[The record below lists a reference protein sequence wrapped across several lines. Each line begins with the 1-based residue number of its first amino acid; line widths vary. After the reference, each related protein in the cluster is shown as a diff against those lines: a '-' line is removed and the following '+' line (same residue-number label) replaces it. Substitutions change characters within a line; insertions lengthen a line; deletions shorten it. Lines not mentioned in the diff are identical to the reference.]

1 MSWETGNQKPIK
13 REDINQQVLEL
24 EGYLEDNKAKYW
36 LYKFLKE
43 NVTFTTELLTGIEL
57 FPFQHMAVK
66 AMMENDYFLGVWSRG
81 MSKSFSTGIFALL
94 DAMLNQGVHIGII
107 SKSFRQSKM
116 IFRKIEDIA
125 SDKKAELFQ
134 QCIGKV
140 TKSNDEWSMVI
151 GKSRITALPLGDGEK
166 LRGFR
171 FQRIIVDELLLMP
184 EKIYNEVIM
193 PFLAVVE
200 NPTERQKIKDAEDQM
215 IKAGKMKEEDRKEWP
230 SNKMIGLSSAS
241 YKFEYLYKLY
251 QAYENMIFNPG
262 AKNQGRRCIMQF
274 SYDAAP
280 KALYDENLISQAKG
294 SMSQSQIDREFN
306 AIFTDD
312 SAGYFKIS
320 KMADCTIVDGESPCV
335 EVAGD
340 PDAQY
345 IMAFDPSWSESETSD
360 DFAIQIIKLMPEQKK
375 GVVVHSYA
383 LPGTNL
389 KKHIIY
395 FKYLLE
401 HFNIIMIV
409 GDYNGGVQFLNS
421 ANESDIFKR
430 ANLKIDCFES
440 DFIHPQNY
448 VNDLKD
454 ARRQYNLSSGVICN
468 LRKPTSQWIRNA
480 NEMLQTSFDR
490 KKLYF
495 AATAMDENYSIQ
507 KSKKIPIK
515 DLKFSKYEDEKN
527 VGAKMID
534 FIEHQKDMIDL
545 TKAECALVQVTT
557 SAGGTQNFDLPP
569 NLKRQKGADRPRKDS
584 YSAIVLGNWGMN
596 IYYDM
601 MDIPEENNM
610 GFTPM
615 FIK

>member
-1 MSWETGNQKPIK
+1 MSWDVGNQKPLK
-13 REDINQQVLEL
+13 KEDVNKQVMEL

-43 NVTFTTELLTGIEL
+43 NITFSTQLLTGIEL

-66 AMMENDYFLGVWSRG
+66 AMMENDYFLGIWSRG

-125 SDKKAELFQ
+125 QDKKAELFQ

-140 TKSNDEWSMVI
+140 TKSNDEWSMQI

-171 FQRIIVDELLLMP
+171 FQRIIIDELLLMP
-184 EKIYNEVIM
+184 EKVLNEVIM

-200 NPTERQKIKDAEDQM
+200 NPTERQRIKDAEDAM
-215 IKAGKMKEEDRKEWP
+215 IKAGKMTEEERTEWP

-241 YKFEYLYKLY
+241 YKFEYLYKMY

-274 SYDAAP
+274 SYDCAP

-294 SMSQSQIDREFN
+294 TMSQSQIDREFN
-306 AIFTDD
+306 AQFTDD

-340 PDAQY
+340 PDAEY

-360 DFAIQIIKLMPEQKK
+360 DFAIQIIKLIPEQKK
-375 GVVVHSYA
+375 GVIVHSYA

-395 FKYLLE
+395 MKYLLQ
-401 HFNIIMIV
+401 HFNIIMIA
-409 GDYNGGVQFLNS
+409 GDYNGGVQFINS
-421 ANESDIFKR
+421 CNESDIFKKEK
-430 ANLKIDCFES
+430 LKIGVFDA
-440 DFIHPQNY
+440 DFNNPHDYQK
-448 VNDLKD
+448 DLRE
-454 ARRQYNLSSGVICN
+454 ARRQYNVNSGTICI
-468 LRKPTSQWIRNA
+468 LRKPVSVWIRNA
-480 NEMLQTSFDR
+480 NEMLQTAFDR
-490 KKLYF
+490 KKIYF
-495 AATAMDENYSIQ
+495 AATAMDDNYSMQ
-507 KSKKIPIK
+507 KAKKIPIK

-527 VGAKMID
+527 VGAKMIE

-545 TKAECALVQVTT
+545 TKAECALIQVTS
-557 SAGGTQNFDLPP
+557 SAGGTQSFDLPS
-569 NLKRQKGADRPRKDS
+569 NLKRQKGVDRPRKDS
-584 YSAIVLGNWGMN
+584 YSALVLGNWGMN

-601 MDIPEENNM
+601 MDVPQEDNTT
-610 GFTPM
+610 FTPM
-615 FIK
+615 FI

>member
-1 MSWETGNQKPIK
+1 MSWDIGNQKRLNKEP
-13 REDINQQVLEL
+13 INQQVMDL
-24 EGYLEDNKAKYW
+24 EGYLEDTQAKIW

-66 AMMENDYFLGVWSRG
+66 AMMENDYFLGIWSRG

-94 DAMLNQGVHIGII
+94 DAMMNQGVHIGII

-116 IFRKIEDIA
+116 IFRKIEDI
-125 SDKKAELFQ
+125 SQDPKAELFR

-140 TKSNDEWSMVI
+140 SKSNDEWSMQI

-184 EKIYNEVIM
+184 EKVLNEVIM

-200 NPTERQKIKDAEDQM
+200 NPTERQKIKDAEDAM
-215 IKAGKMKEEDRKEWP
+215 IEAGKMTEEERTEWP

-241 YKFEYLYKLY
+241 YKFEYLYKMY

-274 SYDAAP
+274 SYDCAP

-294 SMSQSQIDREFN
+294 TMSQSQIDREFN
-306 AIFTDD
+306 AQFTDD

-320 KMADCTIVDGESPCV
+320 KMAECTIEDGESPAV
-335 EVAGD
+335 EVAGEK
-340 PDAQY
+340 DAEY

-360 DFAIQIIKLMPEQKK
+360 DFAIQVIKLLPEKKK

-389 KKHIIY
+389 KKHMTY
-395 FKYLLE
+395 FKYILDN
-401 HFNIIMIV
+401 FNIIMIV
-409 GDYNGGVQFLNS
+409 GDYNGGVQFINS
-421 ANESDIFKR
+421 CNESSMFKKEKLQIGVFDPKLD
-430 ANLKIDCFES
+430 NPHDYEK
-440 DFIHPQNY
+440 
-448 VNDLKD
+448 DLRD
-454 ARRQYNLSSGVICN
+454 ARRGYNKSSNTICI
-468 LRKPTSQWIRNA
+468 LRKPVSNWIRSA
-480 NEMLQTSFDR
+480 NEMLQTAFDR

-495 AATAMDENYSIQ
+495 AATAMDDNYSMQ
-507 KSKKIPIK
+507 KAKKIPIK
-515 DLKFSKYEDEKN
+515 ELKFSKYEDEKN

-545 TKAECALVQVTT
+545 TKAECALIQVTS
-557 SAGGTQNFDLPP
+557 SAGGTQSFDLPS
-569 NLKRQKGADRPRKDS
+569 NLKRQKGVDRPRKDS

-601 MDIPEENNM
+601 MNLPEESAA

-615 FIK
+615 FI

>member
-1 MSWETGNQKPIK
+1 MTWDIGNQKPLK
-13 REDINQQVLEL
+13 RESVNKDIMEL
-24 EGYLEDNKAKYW
+24 DGFLQETKAKLW

-66 AMMENDYFLGVWSRG
+66 AMMENDYFLGIWSRG

-116 IFRKIEDIA
+116 IFRKIEEI
-125 SDKKAELFQ
+125 SLDKKAELFR

-140 TKSNDEWSMVI
+140 SKSNDEWSMQI
-151 GKSRITALPLGDGEK
+151 GSSRITALPLGDGEK

-171 FQRIIVDELLLMP
+171 FQRIIIDELLLMP
-184 EKIYNEVIM
+184 EKVLNEVIT

-200 NPTERQKIKDAEDQM
+200 NPTERQKIKDAEDAM
-215 IKAGKMKEEDRKEWP
+215 IKAGKMTEEERKEWP

-251 QAYENMIFNPG
+251 QQYENMIFNPG

-274 SYDAAP
+274 SYDCAP

-294 SMSQSQIDREFN
+294 TMSQSQIDREFN
-306 AIFTDD
+306 AQFTDD

-320 KMADCTIVDGESPCV
+320 KMADCTILDGESPAV
-335 EVAGD
+335 EVAGE
-340 PDAQY
+340 PGSEY
-345 IMAFDPSWSESETSD
+345 ILAFDPSWSESETSD
-360 DFAIQIIKLMPEQKK
+360 DFAIQVIKLLPEQKK

-389 KKHIIY
+389 KKHMTY
-395 FKYLLE
+395 FKYLLD

-409 GDYNGGVQFLNS
+409 GDYNGGVQFINS
-421 ANESDIFKR
+421 CNESDMFKKE
-430 ANLKIDCFES
+430 KIQIGVFDS
-440 DFIHPQNY
+440 KLDNPQDYNR
-448 VNDLKD
+448 DLRE
-454 ARRQYNLSSGVICN
+454 ARRGYNKSSNTICI
-468 LRKPTSQWIRNA
+468 LRKPVSIWIRNA
-480 NEMLQTSFDR
+480 NEMLQTAFDR
-490 KKLYF
+490 KKIYF
-495 AATAMDENYSIQ
+495 AATAMDDNYSLQ

-515 DLKFSKYEDEKN
+515 SLKFSKYEDEKN
-527 VGAKMID
+527 IGAKMIE

-545 TKAECALVQVTT
+545 TKAECALIQVST
-557 SAGGTQNFDLPP
+557 SAGGNQSFDLPS
-569 NLKRQKGADRPRKDS
+569 NLKRQKGVDRPRKDS
-584 YSAIVLGNWGMN
+584 YSALVLGNWGMN

-601 MDIPEENNM
+601 MEIPENENS
-610 GFTPM
+610 GFVPM
-615 FIK
+615 FI

>member
-1 MSWETGNQKPIK
+1 MSWDVGNQKPLK
-13 REDINQQVLEL
+13 KEDVNKQVMEL
-24 EGYLEDNKAKYW
+24 EGYLEDTKAKIW

-43 NVTFTTELLTGIEL
+43 NVTFTTQLLTGIEL

-66 AMMENDYFLGVWSRG
+66 AMMENDYFLGIWSRG

-125 SDKKAELFQ
+125 QDKKAELFQ

-140 TKSNDEWSMVI
+140 TKSNDEWSMQI

-171 FQRIIVDELLLMP
+171 FQRIIIDELLLMP
-184 EKIYNEVIM
+184 EKVLNEVIM

-200 NPTERQKIKDAEDQM
+200 NPTERQRIKDAEDAM
-215 IKAGKMKEEDRKEWP
+215 IEAGKMTEEERTEWP

-241 YKFEYLYKLY
+241 YKFEYLYKMY

-274 SYDAAP
+274 SYDCAP

-294 SMSQSQIDREFN
+294 TMSQSQIDREFN
-306 AIFTDD
+306 AQFTDD

-340 PDAQY
+340 PDAEY

-360 DFAIQIIKLMPEQKK
+360 DFAIQIIKLIPEQKK
-375 GVVVHSYA
+375 GVIVHSYA

-395 FKYLLE
+395 MKYLLQ

-409 GDYNGGVQFLNS
+409 GDYNGGVQFINS
-421 ANESDIFKR
+421 CNESDIFKKEK
-430 ANLKIDCFES
+430 LKIGVFDA
-440 DFIHPQNY
+440 DFNNPHDYPK
-448 VNDLKD
+448 DLRE
-454 ARRQYNLSSGVICN
+454 ARRQYNVNSGTICI
-468 LRKPTSQWIRNA
+468 LRKPVSVWIRNA
-480 NEMLQTSFDR
+480 NEMLQTAFDR
-490 KKLYF
+490 KKIYF
-495 AATAMDENYSIQ
+495 AATAMDDNYSIQ
-507 KSKKIPIK
+507 KAKKIPIK
-515 DLKFSKYEDEKN
+515 ELKFSKYEDEKN
-527 VGAKMID
+527 VGAKMIE

-545 TKAECALVQVTT
+545 TKAECALIQVTS
-557 SAGGTQNFDLPP
+557 SAGGTQSFDLPS
-569 NLKRQKGADRPRKDS
+569 NLKRQKGVDRPRKDS
-584 YSAIVLGNWGMN
+584 YSALVLGNWGMN

-601 MDIPEENNM
+601 MDVPQQDNTT
-610 GFTPM
+610 FTPM
-615 FIK
+615 FI